1 MISPLNAKLDRKWIE
16 ASQRIETLEQQV
28 AALRDDRDSQQRVC
42 IATQAREAKLRGH
55 MLNIASACRIWGGE
69 AERARKMLE
78 ECLALP
84 TDDSALMERLKE
96 ERENCADAM
105 WQAYLDGEES
115 YSKLHDV
122 IKSMT

>member
-84 TDDSALMERLKE
+84 TDDSALMERLKQ
-96 ERENCADAM
+96 ERERVYVEMFNQGYINKQSLQQLQGA
-105 WQAYLDGEES
+105 
-115 YSKLHDV
+115 
-122 IKSMT
+122 